1 MEQLIE
7 RSPLKC
13 ERTFYTALHRLT
25 KVCSVIRQYDTVTF
39 IVITPLI
46 LVVLVT
52 CLVAMTIIPESN
64 NLRTEELMLAHSLR
78 MRKAWRQEL
87 VEPER

>member
-1 MEQLIE
+1 MNGHFIQPFTDSLRYVSE
-7 RSPLKC
+7 
-13 ERTFYTALHRLT
+13 Y
-25 KVCSVIRQYDTVTF
+25 VIRQYDSVTF
-39 IVITPLI
+39 IVITPPI
-46 LVVLVT
+46 PVVLVT

-64 NLRTEELMLAHSLR
+64 NLRTEELMLVHSLR